1 MPTVNQVMAELKKK
15 GSAQTRKTYARHGAP
30 EDAMFG
36 VKVGDLKPIA
46 KRIKGEQ
53 ELALELYATGN
64 SDAMYLAGLVADG
77 GQMNKTQLNAW
88 AKQASWYML
97 SEYTV
102 PGVAAESPHA
112 VELAKKWMKSK
123 TESIAACGWCTYSF
137 YLSTTPDSE
146 IDGAEIK
153 QLLKEVGTK
162 IHTERNRVRHC
173 MNAFVIAVGSF
184 VKPLHKQAL
193 TVAKK
198 IGKVSV
204 DMGDTACKV
213 PLATEYIA
221 KVESMGRVG
230 KKRNS
235 AKC

>member
-1 MPTVNQVMAELKKK
+1 MPTVNQIMTELKKK

-30 EDAMFG
+30 DEMFG

-53 ELALELYATGN
+53 QLALDLYDTGN

-77 GQMNKTQLNAW
+77 ARMNKTQLNAW

-102 PGVAAESPHA
+102 PGVVAESPHA
-112 VELAKKWMKSK
+112 LAMAKKWMKSK
-123 TESIAACGWCTYSF
+123 QESIAGCGWCTYTF
-137 YLSTTPDSE
+137 YLSITPDEE
-146 IDGAEIK
+146 IDLAEVK
-153 QLLKEVGTK
+153 QLLKEVGSK
-162 IHTERNRVRHC
+162 IHAEPNRVRHC
-173 MNAFVIAVGSF
+173 MNGFVIAVGSF
-184 VKPLHKQAL
+184 VKPLLKQAKQ
-193 TVAKK
+193 TAKK
-198 IGKVSV
+198 IGPVAV
-204 DMGDTACKV
+204 DMGDTACKT
-213 PLATEYIA
+213 PLATEYID

-230 KKRNS
+230 KKRKS